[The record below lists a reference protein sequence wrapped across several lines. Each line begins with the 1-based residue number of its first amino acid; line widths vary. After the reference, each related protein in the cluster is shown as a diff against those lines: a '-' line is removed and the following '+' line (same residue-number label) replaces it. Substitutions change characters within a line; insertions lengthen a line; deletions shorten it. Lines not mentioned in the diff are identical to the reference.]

1 MAVNVKLVIYQFNL
15 TWNPSP
21 FIKVSKAVW
30 LHELRIPW
38 GRSILETYTNLVLSS
53 VDGCEEEQ
61 VGQEE
66 AERELQVEGGAGV
79 LDGFAQQEGE
89 GRQEEAQQR
98 EAQPHVGD
106 HSQCGILLL
115 GPSREETTATLC
127 CSE

>member
-1 MAVNVKLVIYQFNL
+1 MEK
-15 TWNPSP
+15 
-21 FIKVSKAVW
+21 
-30 LHELRIPW
+30 
-38 GRSILETYTNLVLSS
+38 YTNLALSS

-66 AERELQVEGGAGV
+66 AERELQVERGAGV

-89 GRQEEAQQR
+89 DHQEEAEQR

-115 GPSREETTATLC
+115 GPSREGTTVMLSC
-127 CSE
+127 PGIIFSHPLEFGIPK

>member
-1 MAVNVKLVIYQFNL
+1 MEK
-15 TWNPSP
+15 
-21 FIKVSKAVW
+21 
-30 LHELRIPW
+30 
-38 GRSILETYTNLVLSS
+38 YTNLALSS

-66 AERELQVEGGAGV
+66 AERELQVERGAGV

-89 GRQEEAQQR
+89 GRQEEAEQR

-115 GPSREETTATLC
+115 GPSREGTTVMLSC
-127 CSE
+127 PGIIFSHPLEFGIPK

>member
-1 MAVNVKLVIYQFNL
+1 MEK
-15 TWNPSP
+15 
-21 FIKVSKAVW
+21 
-30 LHELRIPW
+30 
-38 GRSILETYTNLVLSS
+38 YTNLVLSS

-66 AERELQVEGGAGV
+66 AERELQVERGAGV

-89 GRQEEAQQR
+89 GRQEEAEQG

-115 GPSREETTATLC
+115 GPSREGTTVMLSC
-127 CSE
+127 PGIIFSHPLEFGIPK